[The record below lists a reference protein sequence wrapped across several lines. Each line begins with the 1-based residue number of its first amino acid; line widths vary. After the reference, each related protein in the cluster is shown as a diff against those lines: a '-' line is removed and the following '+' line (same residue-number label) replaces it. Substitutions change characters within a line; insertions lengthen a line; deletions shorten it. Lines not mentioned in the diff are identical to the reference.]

1 MKSMDSLLR
10 GKCPKCKKG
19 NIFSLKGN
27 VFKLISP
34 KMNEKCESCSYVFD
48 KESGYFLG
56 AFYVS
61 YGLTVFELI
70 ILFIL
75 IQFFTLNLWV
85 IFPTMFISLVL
96 LSFFNFRISRIIW
109 IYTFNK

>member
-1 MKSMDSLLR
+1 
-10 GKCPKCKKG
+10 
-19 NIFSLKGN
+19 
-27 VFKLISP
+27 
-34 KMNEKCESCSYVFD
+34 MNEKCESCSYVFD